1 MNDKLT
7 DSSLLRAIVQSPDE
21 NPDYETGEYYG
32 SLHRKAIE
40 RSSPRGVASQAL
52 SNAFMGFNHRMAI
65 TPLPINREMGG
76 FTFFTRT
83 DMNFDVQNMKAD
95 RTFEEM
101 ILSPN
106 ESSDKAILAML
117 DPLCPY
123 TANDP
128 KILKLGA
135 PLANGIPFDNK
146 QAFMPILS
154 NTLLSISGFPDN
166 TLDFYTSE
174 EGIKREQWKMVDSID
189 EVNYGFSL
197 SAVFRNVDGDPISDI
212 FTKWLRYTSN
222 VYMGNMLARV
232 INRIQR
238 RKDYETGIYRL
249 LTDPTGRFVTK
260 YGKTIGIPSNNNMG
274 AAMNFD
280 VRTPFV
286 TDANQI
292 NIQFECEG
300 AEYNDPIIIEEFNNT
315 VCMFN
320 PDMLPTPGLSEYVPI
335 GKDNMVK
342 ISRYELEI
350 FNYYGYPYIDPIT
363 KELFWYVSIE
373 EYQRVLDEV
382 NGNV

>member
-1 MNDKLT
+1 
-7 DSSLLRAIVQSPDE
+7 
-21 NPDYETGEYYG
+21 
-32 SLHRKAIE
+32 
-40 RSSPRGVASQAL
+40 
-52 SNAFMGFNHRMAI
+52 
-65 TPLPINREMGG
+65 
-76 FTFFTRT
+76 
-83 DMNFDVQNMKAD
+83 
-95 RTFEEM
+95 
-101 ILSPN
+101 
-106 ESSDKAILAML
+106 
-117 DPLCPY
+117 
-123 TANDP
+123 
-128 KILKLGA
+128 
-135 PLANGIPFDNK
+135 
-146 QAFMPILS
+146 
-154 NTLLSISGFPDN
+154 
-166 TLDFYTSE
+166 
-174 EGIKREQWKMVDSID
+174 
-189 EVNYGFSL
+189 
-197 SAVFRNVDGDPISDI
+197 
-212 FTKWLRYTSN
+212 
-222 VYMGNMLARV
+222 MGNMLARV